1 MNSIGVWFLDAF
13 RRWGHRRPRGR
24 FVPVADRPL
33 DAFLVPR
40 CREERPFSSL
50 ALIFRGDLP
59 VPFRPR
65 DELHEDVVGL
75 DVRLL
80 ETDGHPLRPHQL
92 LLRAPV
98 LLLIVRLL
106 VEHPPRF
113 RVTFTEPSA
122 VRHLPPRA
130 DRVKAR
136 FVARVRVRLGGIR
149 QINLAAKIRGVIRVG
164 DASRTI
170 ALACLF
176 GRALFPV
183 VVPVAH
189 VVPRRGPWAVVEG
202 IVPRVSSSRRIH
214 PRGLSPCG
222 LSSLVPAVAVV
233 VPFASVAGRASIAR
247 VVLVAVAASAVSSP
261 AAAFVPAAR

>member
-1 MNSIGVWFLDAF
+1 MNSVGVWFLDAF
-13 RRWGHRRPRGR
+13 RRGGHRRPRGR
-24 FVPVADRPL
+24 FVAVADRPL

-40 CREERPFSSL
+40 CREERPFTSL
-50 ALIFRGDLP
+50 ALILRGDLP

-65 DELHEDVVGL
+65 DELHEDVVGFH
-75 DVRLL
+75 VRLL

-113 RVTFTEPSA
+113 RVTFTEPGT
-122 VRHLPPRA
+122 VRHLPPRS

-149 QINLAAKIRGVIRVG
+149 QINLAAKIRRVIRVG
-164 DASRTI
+164 DASRSI

-189 VVPRRGPWAVVEG
+189 VVARRGPWAVVER
-202 IVPRVSSSRRIH
+202 IVARVSSSRRIH
-214 PRGLSPCG
+214 PRG

-247 VVLVAVAASAVSSP
+247 VILVAVAASAVSSP